1 MIDLSQT
8 IIPRSD
14 QLNADDLIA
23 GPMTVKVTKVSANP
37 SAPDQPISIYF
48 DGDNGKPYKPC
59 KSMRRV
65 LVHAWG
71 SNGLEYVGRSMTLR
85 LDPSVKFGG
94 IEVGGIRISH
104 MSDLQ
109 RSMSM
114 ALTATRGSRKTYTVD
129 VLKVQASPYE
139 QALEAAK
146 LGTEKL
152 GAWWKAQPGTTQ
164 QALKSRLD
172 ELKKIAAAVP
182 GSTGSGEA
190 AGSQSPPVDEPAATE
205 WGVPEWYQAG
215 SDAKIA
221 GDPRKLPDG
230 IPNDLAMQDAFLAG
244 YDETVPDGAAAQAAT
259 A

>member
-109 RSMSM
+109 RSLSM

-129 VLKVQASPYE
+129 VLKVQAGPYE

-146 LGTEKL
+146 QGTEKL

-190 AGSQSPPVDEPAATE
+190 AGYKSPPVDEPAATE
-205 WGVPEWYQAG
+205 LSAADAYEDGSNAKLNGLVKEVPKQFADDPTLL
-215 SDAKIA
+215 DAWTS
-221 GDPRKLPDG
+221 
-230 IPNDLAMQDAFLAG
+230 G
-244 YDETVPDGAAAQAAT
+244 YDETVPDSTAAETAT